1 MIMKYFRAFLVF
13 FFFLLFTAS
22 KSELEGQ
29 YIVVATVGGIFFAQ
43 DNQEG
48 MHLQSHFLGMNYY
61 VNFWGA

>member
-13 FFFLLFTAS
+13 SFFLLFTAS
-22 KSELEGQ
+22 KSELIEGQ

-48 MHLQSHFLGMNYY
+48 MHLH
-61 VNFWGA
+61 

>member
-1 MIMKYFRAFLVF
+1 MILKYFRAFLLF

-48 MHLQSHFLGMNYY
+48 MHLKEFCNRGRDLS
-61 VNFWGA
+61 AAI